1 MRLWTIHNW
10 QLLKG
15 PFTVR
20 AFLACSQ
27 IQAMIIHYHTPY
39 NDLLAKYTDES
50 YPGKEPGEAL
60 SLRSLPTI
68 QKSKFLL
75 IINDNSDWLLLVF
88 IWSFYTKISV
98 PSTCKTIYI
107 SCFHNLV

>member
-68 QKSKFLL
+68 QKSKFLK
-75 IINDNSDWLLLVF
+75 IINNEPVWLREAESAFLLL
-88 IWSFYTKISV
+88 
-98 PSTCKTIYI
+98 STRLCKEVKA
-107 SCFHNLV
+107 FLKN